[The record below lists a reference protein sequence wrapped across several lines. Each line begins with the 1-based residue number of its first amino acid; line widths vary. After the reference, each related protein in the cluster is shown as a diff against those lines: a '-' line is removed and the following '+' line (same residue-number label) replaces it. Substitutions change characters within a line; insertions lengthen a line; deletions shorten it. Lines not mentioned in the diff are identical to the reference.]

1 MRNSSAAQNGHFWS
15 GYLWPVMIL
24 VALSLVLI
32 FAIGSLVL
40 EGFKPKSVGIAA
52 LSKHSESLAQRILP
66 SLVRVHVTKRESSR
80 ITDDLAIL
88 FGDSLALPR
97 EDLGSGMFID
107 SDGLVLTNFHV
118 VRDAATIDVVDY
130 QGRRTVA
137 SLVGA
142 DPLTDLAVIKTSV
155 DSVKPIQWEET
166 ESLSVGALVWA
177 FGCPFGLENSV
188 TLGIVSSNRNP
199 AISESPFQ
207 EFIQTDVA
215 TNPGSSGGPLVNID
229 GKVVGVNT
237 AIAGEK
243 FQGVSFA
250 LPSSLAHKVASELS
264 ATGNIERGWLGV
276 ELSAVDSERARR
288 AGLDSV
294 SGVYI
299 QTVAH
304 DHIQTADGLK
314 AGDICLEIDGKS
326 VNDPVMFSRAIA
338 ATRIGRQIQ
347 LTVQRDGQRVPITM
361 RVSSRPRN
369 ENG

>member
-1 MRNSSAAQNGHFWS
+1 MRNSSAAQG

-24 VALSLVLI
+24 VALSLLLTYAI
-32 FAIGSLVL
+32 FSLVM
-40 EGFKPKSVGIAA
+40 EGFKPTSLGGSVVA
-52 LSKHSESLAQRILP
+52 LSKHSEALATRLLP

-80 ITDDLAIL
+80 IVDDLAIL
-88 FGDSLALPR
+88 FGDSLTLPR
-97 EDLGSGMFID
+97 EDLGSGMFLD
-107 SDGLVLTNFHV
+107 SGGSVLTNFHV
-118 VRDAATIDVVDY
+118 VRDAASIEVVDY
-130 QGRRTVA
+130 QGRRSIA
-137 SLVGA
+137 SIVGT
-142 DPLTDLAVIKTSV
+142 DPLTDLAVIKTSLDAV
-155 DSVKPIQWEET
+155 QPIQWEET
-166 ESLSVGALVWA
+166 DALAAGALVWA

-199 AISESPFQ
+199 AISNSPFQ
-207 EFIQTDVA
+207 EFVQTDVA
-215 TNPGSSGGPLVNID
+215 TNPGSSGGPLVSID

-250 LPSSLAHKVASELS
+250 LPSSLARKVASELS
-264 ATGNIERGWLGV
+264 ANGNIERGWLGV
-276 ELSAVDSERARR
+276 ELSAVDSDRARR
-288 AGLDSV
+288 AGLNAV
-294 SGVYI
+294 GGVYI
-299 QTVAH
+299 QSVAH
-304 DHIQTADGLK
+304 DQVQTADGLK

-347 LTVQRDGQRVPITM
+347 LSVQRDGQRISITM